1 MITKQ
6 LLHKL
11 KEKHPEY
18 SEEEIKTV
26 IMGNLNT
33 ITWTI
38 SKSET
43 FKLVVPKL
51 GTIHTH
57 GNAVSEHK
65 LNDRK
70 YHKKN
75 MSKVHNFSDKTLLF

>member
-1 MITKQ
+1 MLNAQ

-18 SEEEIKTV
+18 TEEQIRCV
-26 IMGNLNT
+26 IMRHIGAMNIIL
-33 ITWTI
+33 

-43 FKLVVPKL
+43 FKLTINKL

-65 LNDRK
+65 INDRK
-70 YHKKN
+70 YHRKN
-75 MSKVHNFSDKTLLF
+75 MNKINNFTDKTLLF

>member
-1 MITKQ
+1 MLNAQ

-18 SEEEIKTV
+18 TEEQIKCV
-26 IMGNLNT
+26 VMRHIGAMNIMF
-33 ITWTI
+33 
-38 SKSET
+38 SKAET
-43 FKLVVPKL
+43 FKLTINKL
-51 GTIHTH
+51 GIIHTH

-65 LNDRK
+65 IKDRK

-75 MSKVHNFSDKTLLF
+75 MRKVNNFSDTTLLF

>member
-1 MITKQ
+1 MLNAQ

-18 SEEEIKTV
+18 TEEQIRLI
-26 IMGNLNT
+26 IMWHIGIMNRLF
-33 ITWTI
+33 

-43 FKLVVPKL
+43 FKITINKL

-57 GNAVSEHK
+57 GNAISEHK
-65 LNDRK
+65 INDRK
-70 YHKKN
+70 YHRKN
-75 MSKVHNFSDKTLLF
+75 MRKVYDFSDRALLF

>member
-1 MITKQ
+1 MLNAQ

-11 KEKHPEY
+11 KEKHPKY
-18 SEEEIKTV
+18 TEEQIKCV
-26 IMGNLNT
+26 IMRT
-33 ITWTI
+33 IGAMNI
-38 SKSET
+38 VFSKSET
-43 FKLVVPKL
+43 FKLTINKL

-65 LNDRK
+65 IKYRK

-75 MSKVHNFSDKTLLF
+75 MRKVNNFSDTTLLF

>member
-1 MITKQ
+1 MLNTQ

-18 SEEEIKTV
+18 TEEQIKCV
-26 IMGNLNT
+26 INT
-33 ITWTI
+33 TI
-38 SKSET
+38 GTMNRILSRSET
-43 FKLVVPKL
+43 FKLTINKL

-65 LNDRK
+65 IKDRK
-70 YHKKN
+70 YHRKN
-75 MSKVHNFSDKTLLF
+75 MSKVNLYTDKALLF

>member
-1 MITKQ
+1 MLNAQ

-18 SEEEIKTV
+18 TEEQIRLV
-26 IMGNLNT
+26 IMWHIGRMN
-33 ITWTI
+33 IMF
-38 SKSET
+38 SKAET
-43 FKLVVPKL
+43 FKLTINKL

-65 LNDRK
+65 INDRK

-75 MSKVHNFSDKTLLF
+75 MKKVNNFTDAALLF

>member
-1 MITKQ
+1 MLNAQ

-18 SEEEIKTV
+18 TEEQIKCV
-26 IMGNLNT
+26 IMRHIGAMN
-33 ITWTI
+33 IMF
-38 SKSET
+38 SKAET
-43 FKLVVPKL
+43 FKLTINKL

-57 GNAVSEHK
+57 GNAVSERK
-65 LNDRK
+65 IAIRK

-75 MSKVHNFSDKTLLF
+75 MNRVNLYTDKALLF